1 MGLNPRLS
9 AVQALARVLPAKGNG
24 ISLRAA
30 VEQQRQRL
38 HSAQEKGLM
47 ADLCFGVC
55 RHYDLLNHWLQAHL
69 NTPIKPKAWPIH
81 LTLLAG
87 IYELWFTNRP
97 AHAIVSTYPDLCR
110 QQRAKWATGLTNAL
124 LRKASQTDVATWR
137 SSLIPQI
144 NYSIPGWLWQQWRRQ
159 WGEKQALTIAQASN
173 TQAPLTLRFNPLR
186 HNITSALTALENA
199 GLDAS
204 QGAVSPQAIYLHDA
218 INVERI
224 PGFTEGDFSVQ
235 DEAAQLPVQL
245 LEAPANGRLL
255 DACAAP
261 GGKTGQIAE
270 LFPQA
275 ALTAIDS
282 ESNRLPRIQ
291 ENLTRLN
298 AQATILCADASTPSA
313 WHQGP
318 LYDAI
323 LLDAPCSAT
332 GILRRQPDV
341 KWHRRPTDIDAL
353 VTLQENILNALWP
366 LLAPG
371 GVLVYATCSILKQEN
386 EHQIQRFL
394 DQHPE
399 AQEDTPI
406 QYNLAGASVGAQ
418 LLPQAGQHDGFY
430 LARLRKP

>member
-1 MGLNPRLS
+1 
-9 AVQALARVLPAKGNG
+9 
-24 ISLRAA
+24 
-30 VEQQRQRL
+30 
-38 HSAQEKGLM
+38 
-47 ADLCFGVC
+47 
-55 RHYDLLNHWLQAHL
+55 
-69 NTPIKPKAWPIH
+69 
-81 LTLLAG
+81 
-87 IYELWFTNRP
+87 
-97 AHAIVSTYPDLCR
+97 
-110 QQRAKWATGLTNAL
+110 
-124 LRKASQTDVATWR
+124 
-137 SSLIPQI
+137 
-144 NYSIPGWLWQQWRRQ
+144 
-159 WGEKQALTIAQASN
+159 TIAQASN

-270 LFPQA
+270 LFPQV

-318 LYDAI
+318 IYDGL

-332 GILRRQPDV
+332 GTLRRQTAV
-341 KWHRRPTDIDAL
+341 I
-353 VTLQENILNALWP
+353 
-366 LLAPG
+366 
-371 GVLVYATCSILKQEN
+371 
-386 EHQIQRFL
+386 
-394 DQHPE
+394 
-399 AQEDTPI
+399 
-406 QYNLAGASVGAQ
+406 
-418 LLPQAGQHDGFY
+418 
-430 LARLRKP
+430 

>member
-1 MGLNPRLS
+1 DG
-9 AVQALARVLPAKGNG
+9 
-24 ISLRAA
+24 
-30 VEQQRQRL
+30 
-38 HSAQEKGLM
+38 
-47 ADLCFGVC
+47 
-55 RHYDLLNHWLQAHL
+55 
-69 NTPIKPKAWPIH
+69 
-81 LTLLAG
+81 
-87 IYELWFTNRP
+87 
-97 AHAIVSTYPDLCR
+97 
-110 QQRAKWATGLTNAL
+110 
-124 LRKASQTDVATWR
+124 
-137 SSLIPQI
+137 
-144 NYSIPGWLWQQWRRQ
+144 
-159 WGEKQALTIAQASN
+159 
-173 TQAPLTLRFNPLR
+173 
-186 HNITSALTALENA
+186 
-199 GLDAS
+199 
-204 QGAVSPQAIYLHDA
+204 

-270 LFPQA
+270 LFPQV

-282 ESNRLPRIQ
+282 ESNRLPRLQ
-291 ENLTRLN
+291 ENFTRLN
-298 AQATILCADASTPSA
+298 AQATIVCADASTPSA

-418 LLPQAGQHDGFY
+418 LLPQAEQHDGFY